1 MEKRRFYV
9 FLIILVFLLG
19 SALFNLKR
27 FSPAMEELEGSR
39 NDSVSEEQVM
49 EEDTLSG
56 IAKSERAIQKIIEYG
71 REGNLEKLAQMV
83 DYPLMRSYPLPLIRD
98 SADFVNY
105 AGIIW
110 DDSLKQVFRDLKIED
125 WSQYG
130 WRGFSFANGVYLWV
144 GETKISGINYDS
156 KQEQELKEK
165 LFREDIAML
174 HPSLQKGIR
183 ETWLSIK
190 DVKGTFY
197 GRLDLMTNKKYRL
210 SLYDK
215 LQKKS
220 ELPFFVATD
229 SIWSQEGSMAN
240 MYLMFVKG
248 GVTIEI
254 LQSYYYPT
262 VMYYIEKGDTTKY
275 ELDCDNY
282 FVTVS
287 DLKKKGYLH

>member
-1 MEKRRFYV
+1 MERRRFYV
-9 FLIILVFLLG
+9 FLIILVVLLG

-27 FSPAMEELEGSR
+27 FSPAMEELEDSR

-56 IAKSERAIQKIIEYG
+56 IVKSERAIQKIIEYG

-98 SADFVNY
+98 SVDFVNY

-110 DDSLKQVFRDLKIED
+110 DDSLKQVFRNLKIED

-144 GETKISGINYDS
+144 GETKISDINYDS
-156 KQEQELKEK
+156 KREQELKEK

-190 DVKGTFY
+190 DVKGKFY

-215 LQKKS
+215 SQKKS

-229 SIWSQEGSMAN
+229 SIWNQEGSMAN

-248 GVTIEI
+248 SVTIEI

-275 ELDCDNY
+275 E
-282 FVTVS
+282 
-287 DLKKKGYLH
+287 

>member
-1 MEKRRFYV
+1 M

-27 FSPAMEELEGSR
+27 FSPAMEELESSR
-39 NDSVSEEQVM
+39 NDSASEEQVM

-110 DDSLKQVFRDLKIED
+110 DDSLKQVFRNLKIED
-125 WSQYG
+125 WSLYG
-130 WRGFSFANGVYLWV
+130 WHGFSFADGVYLWV
-144 GETKISGINYDS
+144 GETKISDINYDS

-215 LQKKS
+215 SQKKS

-240 MYLMFVKG
+240 TYLMFVKG

-262 VMYYIEKGDTTKY
+262 VMYYIEKGDTRWR
-275 ELDCDNY
+275 N
-282 FVTVS
+282 
-287 DLKKKGYLH
+287 

>member
-1 MEKRRFYV
+1 
-9 FLIILVFLLG
+9 
-19 SALFNLKR
+19 
-27 FSPAMEELEGSR
+27 MEELESSR

-56 IAKSERAIQKIIEYG
+56 IAESERAIQKIIEYG

-83 DYPLMRSYPLPLIRD
+83 DYPLMRRYPLPLIRD

-110 DDSLKQVFRDLKIED
+110 DDSLKQVFRNLKIED
-125 WSQYG
+125 WNQYG
-130 WRGFSFANGVYLWV
+130 WRGFSFADGVYLWV
-144 GETKISGINYDS
+144 GETKISDINYDS

-215 LQKKS
+215 SQKKS

-254 LQSYYYPT
+254 LHSYYYPT

-282 FVTVS
+282 YVTVS